1 MNVLLVDDDRFVVA
15 ALEKKINWEQLTVT
29 EVLTAFNIRQAQ
41 KIIEKN
47 SIDICVCDIEMPGG
61 SGLDLLSWVRESGK
75 EIQFIFLTSY
85 ADFDYAK
92 KAIELSSLDYQ
103 LKPIDFDT
111 LSHILEKAVSKVRKN
126 AALTQTKADSQ
137 KWKDNYRYIVD
148 LFWKELFATTLFR
161 EPSLLETEL
170 RKKDLSYTA
179 DDLFIPVLFRLYP
192 LSGQIMPMESSM
204 VDFSFQNITAET
216 F

>member
-1 MNVLLVDDDRFVVA
+1 MNALLVDDDRFVVA
-15 ALEKKINWEQLTVT
+15 ALEKKINWEQLTIT

-111 LSHILEKAVSKVRKN
+111 LFHILEKQFLKSERMLRSPRQKQTVRNGK
-126 AALTQTKADSQ
+126 
-137 KWKDNYRYIVD
+137 I
-148 LFWKELFATTLFR
+148 
-161 EPSLLETEL
+161 
-170 RKKDLSYTA
+170 
-179 DDLFIPVLFRLYP
+179 
-192 LSGQIMPMESSM
+192 
-204 VDFSFQNITAET
+204 ITAIL
-216 F
+216 

>member
-1 MNVLLVDDDRFVVA
+1 MR
-15 ALEKKINWEQLTVT
+15 I
-29 EVLTAFNIRQAQ
+29 
-41 KIIEKN
+41 
-47 SIDICVCDIEMPGG
+47 
-61 SGLDLLSWVRESGK
+61 
-75 EIQFIFLTSY
+75 
-85 ADFDYAK
+85 FDYAK

-170 RKKDLSYTA
+170 RKKIFPIQQMTSSF
-179 DDLFIPVLFRLYP
+179 LFC
-192 LSGQIMPMESSM
+192 SGFIHSP
-204 VDFSFQNITAET
+204 AR
-216 F
+216 